1 MSGQF
6 FQHADVKAKFKPL
19 RPRSPRKITVPVQV
33 QPRTKN
39 YMLVGT
45 AFDYLLRFEL
55 QRRAPHAVAPRWV
68 AEAAPDHLDGE
79 RPMIFRRPP
88 SDAAGSVTPSTW
100 MEHAQLARR
109 EAERVRTALETAK
122 AAVAAHLCAKTPNSE
137 SLADLAAHAIRLAK
151 LDSLPRVLQ
160 FDARFEEVDR
170 EDVDDLLAMLAM
182 VPFDRLL
189 HSEVMLLNP
198 TFGQTSAL
206 VGSADADLIT
216 GDMLVDFKATKSST
230 IAADNLDQ
238 QLGYLLLARHERQLD
253 PTFPAINRLALY
265 FCRHGLLWDQ
275 EASAWTGHPQFTEV
289 EDWFFKW
296 AEDAFGSKRGVQA
309 SPPTSM
315 SPEAALTQP
324 HERKGTVLLLCPGCK
339 RRMRIPARLAELQ
352 VTCRCPACRA
362 VFQASAHKAP
372 EA

>member
-6 FQHADVKAKFKPL
+6 FQLADVKAKFKPL
-19 RPRSPRKITVPVQV
+19 RPRAPRKITEPIQV
-33 QPRTKN
+33 QPRSKN

-45 AFDYLLRFEL
+45 AFDYLIRFEL
-55 QRRAPHAVAPRWV
+55 QRRAPHAIAPRWV
-68 AEAAPDHLDGE
+68 AEAAPDHLDGKGL
-79 RPMIFRRPP
+79 MSFRRPP
-88 SDAAGSVTPSTW
+88 GDAPGSWLEQAKLAG
-100 MEHAQLARR
+100 R

-122 AAVAAHLCAKTPNSE
+122 AAVAAHLCAKTPNPE

-160 FDARFEEVDR
+160 FDAGFEEVER
-170 EDVDDLLAMLAM
+170 EDVDDLLAMLAI

-189 HSEVMLLNP
+189 HSEAMLLNP
-198 TFGQTSAL
+198 TFGSTSAM

-216 GDMLVDFKATKSST
+216 GDMLVDFKVSKNSV
-230 IAADNLDQ
+230 IAADSLDQ
-238 QLGYLLLARHERQLD
+238 LLGYLLLARHERRLD

-265 FCRHGLLWDQ
+265 FCRHGLLWVQ
-275 EASAWTGHPQFTEV
+275 EASAWAGHPQFAEV

-296 AEDAFGSKRGVQA
+296 AKEAFGAKRGVPA
-309 SPPTSM
+309 SPPDRIRPKSA
-315 SPEAALTQP
+315 PTQP
-324 HERKGTVLLLCPGCK
+324 HERKGTLVICPGCN
-339 RRMRIPARLAELQ
+339 RSARIPAFLAERHAILK
-352 VTCRCPACRA
+352 CPACRT